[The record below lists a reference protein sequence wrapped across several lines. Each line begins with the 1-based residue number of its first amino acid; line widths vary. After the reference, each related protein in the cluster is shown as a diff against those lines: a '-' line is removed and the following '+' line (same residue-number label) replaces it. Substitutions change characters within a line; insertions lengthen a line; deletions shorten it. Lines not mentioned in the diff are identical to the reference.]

1 MDVIDLIVVLIFIIV
16 VPLWWAF
23 VKKNSE
29 THKEDIELK
38 QKFKFSFVIIRY
50 VVLILTGGILLYII
64 INKDIF

>member
-1 MDVIDLIVVLIFIIV
+1 MDVIDLIVVVIFIIV

-23 VKKNSE
+23 VKKKSE
-29 THKEDIELK
+29 TNKENIELK
-38 QKFKFSFVIIRY
+38 QKFKFSFVVIRY